1 MAYDNLFEKVLYSL
15 FEDDVFK
22 NLNTASDILTKE
34 IEKLNEFKNKKNNDN
49 GTAKKRRE
57 YSFEYKEA
65 LDPEEKKKI
74 VIAKLNK
81 YTDLMKL
88 DENNDYEMHISF
100 KFGEDEFYF
109 DWDNDLQMF
118 VTTDP
123 NGDKFAYDAN
133 DEQLARITEAKDDEE
148 SNEGDVSKND
158 DDKEDEIDDC
168 DDCEDHP
175 FNFDLKDDKN
185 LAFNLKNALK
195 KYHDENAD
203 CKAIFCPYS
212 AADMFKNLIIDSESY
227 DAMFDDYGNPTQIV
241 FSIEHFV
248 NTNSLADIY
257 HNESQNLDKFCEL
270 IKDKYNFS
278 LGSWNVYFSDE
289 ERKDVKNIDFIF
301 TF

>member
-1 MAYDNLFEKVLYSL
+1 MKHNNLFEEVLSSL

-22 NLNTASDILTKE
+22 NLNTASDILTKG
-34 IEKLNEFKNKKNNDN
+34 IETLNEFKNNDK
-49 GTAKKRRE
+49 GTEKKRRE
-57 YSFEYKEA
+57 YSFVYEDE
-65 LDPEEKKKI
+65 LEPEEKKKI
-74 VIAKLNK
+74 VISKLNK
-81 YTDLMKL
+81 YTELMKF
-88 DENNDYEMHISF
+88 DKNNDYEMYINF

-109 DWDNDLQMF
+109 DWDKDLQMF
-118 VTTDP
+118 VTIDP
-123 NGDKFAYDAN
+123 NGDKFAYDSN
-133 DEQLARITEAKDDEE
+133 DEHLARITEAKNDAE
-148 SNEGDVSKND
+148 SNKVDLSKNN
-158 DDKEDEIDDC
+158 DDKEDEIEDC
-168 DDCEDHP
+168 NKCEDHP

-195 KYHDENAD
+195 KYHDENED
-203 CKAIFCPYS
+203 CKAIFCPYA

-248 NTNSLADIY
+248 NDNSLTDIY

-270 IKDKYNFS
+270 IKDRYNFS
-278 LGSWNVYFSDE
+278 LGSWNVSFSDK